1 MEQHNSSQ
9 PSGGRQE
16 TGHQLFAWLR
26 STGVH
31 RPDGGWIGGVF
42 GGVSARTGWDVNLL
56 RGLGVVALI
65 LFPSPTAML
74 YGLAWLLVP
83 DRHGEIH
90 AQAAIRGQINGA
102 VLAGGFLAVVGAANV
117 FTPINIA
124 GPFAI
129 LVNLVII
136 AAAGWGAYVL
146 VKNYRKS
153 AHGKKDDGGT
163 PGTGAAPGGE
173 TPGEEAW
180 GKETRGKDGRPPS
193 SPAQGTASEA
203 AAAGRTPSGSPQR
216 EDGKPAWYPKQ
227 TEPQPPTAPA
237 GSLSTSRASS
247 YADYEAPDAEP
258 EDPREREERR
268 RRRMVTWG
276 LLLLIVPA
284 TVGLA
289 LFSGWLGLS
298 TMTVLSLGT
307 AALVILLAA
316 RHMVSA
322 ARGRKGNGFL
332 LACATT
338 AMVLLTLSASGA
350 GQGIGSSAN
359 YVFGDYNT
367 SENSMNTAFSNT
379 TMDLRHLTEGPE
391 DGVSTHHAEVNMAF
405 ANTTVVVP
413 DETRVLISNGHAMG
427 SLNVHTQERQFS
439 ESGISGGDAEIGPDD
454 AENEIMLDLNSAFGN
469 IDIYDATTYEEEVE
483 QQ

>member
-1 MEQHNSSQ
+1 MEQHNNSQ

-16 TGHQLFAWLR
+16 TGHQFFDWLR

-42 GGVSARTGWDVNLL
+42 SGVSERTGWDVNLL

-90 AQAAIRGQINGA
+90 AQSAIRGQINGA

-153 AHGKKDDGGT
+153 THGKKDDGGT
-163 PGTGAAPGGE
+163 AGTGAAPGRD
-173 TPGEEAW
+173 TP
-180 GKETRGKDGRPPS
+180 GKDGTPQS
-193 SPAQGTASEA
+193 SPAQGA
-203 AAAGRTPSGSPQR
+203 AAEGTPSGSPQR

-227 TEPQPPTAPA
+227 TEPQSATAETGAMTTPR
-237 GSLSTSRASS
+237 TSS
-247 YADYEAPDAEP
+247 YAGYEAPNSEP
-258 EDPREREERR
+258 EDPREREEQR

-289 LFSGWLGLS
+289 FFSGWLGLS

-322 ARGRKGNGFL
+322 VRGRKGNGFL

-338 AMVLLTLSASGA
+338 AMVLLTLSASGT

-367 SENSMNTAFSNT
+367 SEDSMSTAFSNT